1 MTHTDIIEFLSPMHH
16 THKNVVKLVDGRALA
31 RPWKGV
37 EQKNGEG
44 ERNGWRLLRML
55 GHSFHHV
62 KILGHICVTG

>member
-1 MTHTDIIEFLSPMHH
+1 MCCSP
-16 THKNVVKLVDGRALA
+16 LVDGRALA